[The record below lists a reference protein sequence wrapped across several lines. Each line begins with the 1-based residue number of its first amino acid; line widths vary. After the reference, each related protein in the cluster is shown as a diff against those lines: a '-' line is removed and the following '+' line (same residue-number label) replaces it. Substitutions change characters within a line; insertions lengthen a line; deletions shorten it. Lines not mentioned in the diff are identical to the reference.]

1 MTVSRW
7 VIMQKARRQPGL
19 ASIGLRLLVG
29 DGFQDLFHSP
39 PGVLFS
45 VRSRYSFTIGLSGV
59 FSLRVW
65 SPQIHAGFHESGVT
79 QVPTWA
85 DFATRTGLSP
95 SLGSLSSVF
104 HSRPQSRY
112 CRPYNPAEQAPRF
125 GLWRFRSPLL
135 TPSHAISLPRATK
148 MFQFTRLAPTL
159 RSVMWVLHMGLP
171 HSDIRGSQVRCTYP
185 RLFAA

>member
-104 HSRPQSRY
+104 HSRHQSHIVGPTTPGSKLPGLGSGVFARRY
-112 CRPYNPAEQAPRF
+112 
-125 GLWRFRSPLL
+125 
-135 TPSHAISLPRATK
+135 
-148 MFQFTRLAPTL
+148 
-159 RSVMWVLHMGLP
+159 
-171 HSDIRGSQVRCTYP
+171 
-185 RLFAA
+185 